1 MPLPTS
7 SGGKLVS
14 WYSLSEHHS
23 PLAEPDE
30 AVVFLESTKEKVCIK
45 YATSLRGV
53 CQLACTHDHV
63 MYTYQL
69 VVMIFTLHVDAH
81 IVNECNKTQALGY

>member
-1 MPLPTS
+1 M
-7 SGGKLVS
+7 
-14 WYSLSEHHS
+14 
-23 PLAEPDE
+23 
-30 AVVFLESTKEKVCIK
+30 FLESTKEKVCIK

-69 VVMIFTLHVDAH
+69 VVMIFTCMSMLILSMNAIKPKHLAIDSF
-81 IVNECNKTQALGY
+81 C